1 MISGKNFLSTGKNR
15 VSNSVIEILPA
26 RYIIHTV
33 GPVWNGGRNEC
44 ELLAMCYRNSLSL
57 AEKYNIEKL
66 SFPSISTGAYG
77 FPIQTASQIA
87 VKEISTFIKTQT
99 TIKQVFIITFS
110 SRDTDVYT
118 SALRNCVIH

>member
-1 MISGKNFLSTGKNR
+1 
-15 VSNSVIEILPA
+15 VIEILQA

-33 GPVWNGGRNEC
+33 GPVWNGGRRNEC
-44 ELLAMCYRNSLSL
+44 ELLTMCYRNSLSL

-87 VKEISTFIKTQT
+87 VKEISTFMKTQT